1 MKKTSVDIVL
11 PVYYGNINELEES
24 IKKQVSVYNTL
35 LNNYNWKII
44 ISINGQN
51 ADNIIKLSKK
61 LCKKYK
67 NLKYFYANIPGKGS
81 GVING
86 WLKSKADIK
95 VYMDIDLSVDLRCLP
110 SLIKKIEDGYDVSIG
125 SRYLKESKVNRSFKR
140 KIISIFYHLF
150 LQQIILGTNYKDAQ
164 CGFKAVNKKVVNQI
178 LPLIRD
184 RKWFFES
191 EMLYLAQRKGMKII
205 EIPVIWKEGRFSSLN
220 LLKVIPEF
228 FSKMIEVRFRKL

>member
-1 MKKTSVDIVL
+1 MKKISVDIIL

-24 IKKQVSVYNTL
+24 IKKQISVYPIL
-35 LNNYNWKII
+35 LKDYNWRII

-51 ADNIIKLSKK
+51 ADDIIKLSRK

-67 NLKYFYANIPGKGS
+67 NLKHFYTNIPGKGS

-86 WLKSKADIK
+86 WLKSKAEIRA
-95 VYMDIDLSVDLRCLP
+95 YMDIDLSVDLRCLP
-110 SLIKKIEDGYDVSIG
+110 SLIKKIQDGYDVSIG

-150 LQQIILGTNYKDAQ
+150 LQQIILGTKYKDAQ
-164 CGFKAVNKKVVNQI
+164 CGFKAINKKVTEQI
-178 LPLIRD
+178 LPIVKD
-184 RKWFFES
+184 KEWFFES

-228 FSKMIEVRFRKL
+228 FSKMIEVRFRRI